1 MEEIVAAGD
10 YSVFESEAKRQHFI
24 PRFHLKRFARERDGR
39 EPASLLKGR
48 LAPQLR

>member
-24 PRFHLKRFARERDGR
+24 LRFHLKRFARVHLD
-39 EPASLLKGR
+39 
-48 LAPQLR
+48 LARPVFFA